1 MSSATEAAAGDAAA
15 GRPANGPLGSPTAE
29 RPPAER
35 APAPSERAARPG
47 LLARRRMT
55 PNMFGI
61 AFGLAGLAEVWQAAV
76 PAAGVL
82 QVVPN
87 VIDLVTAVVWFPLVL
102 VYLSQGFKQ
111 ILADLRDPVLAPF
124 PSLGLIVG
132 MLLGAALGRYE
143 HTAGQVLVAVF
154 LGLTILLG
162 GWLTGQWIA
171 GAVER
176 ERFHPG
182 YFLPTVAGGLVGAIT
197 APQVGLHGLGELSFG
212 IGMLCWVL
220 LGSLI
225 LNRLFFTGALPAPL
239 VPTLAI
245 ELAPPAV
252 AGLAYF
258 NLTGGRT
265 DVFAAA
271 LGGYTVLMALVQLRF
286 APLYRKLAFGAGFWS
301 FTFSY
306 AAALTDAIVW
316 MQLRHTPGA
325 KAWSIVILVL
335 GTALI
340 GTIAVRTVPLLLKG
354 MLFPVR
360 QPAQPATR

>member
-1 MSSATEAAAGDAAA
+1 MSVTEAATGEPEAGKPGGGNDRA
-15 GRPANGPLGSPTAE
+15 GGSPSGGPAAE
-29 RPPAER
+29 P
-35 APAPSERAARPG
+35 ARPR

-61 AFGLAGLAEVWQAAV
+61 AFGLAGLGEVWQASV
-76 PAAGVL
+76 PAVGVS

-87 VIDLVTAVVWFPLVL
+87 VIYLFTAAAWFGLLVL
-102 VYLSQGFKQ
+102 YLSQGPRQ

-132 MLLGAALGRYE
+132 MLLSAALGRYAP
-143 HTAGQVLVAVF
+143 TAGQVLVSVF
-154 LGLTILLG
+154 LALTILLG

-171 GAVER
+171 GAVEP
-176 ERFHPG
+176 ERLHPG
-182 YFLPTVAGGLVGAIT
+182 YFLPTVAGGLIGAAT
-197 APQVGLHGLGELSFG
+197 ASQVGLHGLGELSFG

-220 LGSLI
+220 LGSII
-225 LNRLFFTGALPAPL
+225 LNRLFFTAMLPAPL

-258 NLTGGRT
+258 DLTDGRT
-265 DVFAAA
+265 DAFAAA
-271 LGGYTVLMALVQLRF
+271 LGGYAILMTLVQLRF
-286 APLYRKLAFGAGFWS
+286 APLYRKLTFGPGFWS

-335 GTALI
+335 ATALI
-340 GTIAVRTVPLLLKG
+340 GAIAARTVPLLLKG
-354 MLFPVR
+354 SLLPAK
-360 QPAQPATR
+360 QPAVALNAR